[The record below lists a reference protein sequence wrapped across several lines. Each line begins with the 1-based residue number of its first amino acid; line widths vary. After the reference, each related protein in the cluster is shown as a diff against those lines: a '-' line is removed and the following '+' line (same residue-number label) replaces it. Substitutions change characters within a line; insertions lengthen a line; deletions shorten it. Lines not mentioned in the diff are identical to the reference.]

1 MKTEE
6 QQVRVIIETPK
17 GSKQKFD
24 YEPEQNI
31 YVLNKVM
38 PAGMVFP
45 FDFGFIP
52 GTLGEDGDPLDVLVI
67 STLGTFTG
75 CALDCR
81 IVGAIKADQREKDG
95 RKMENDR
102 IIAVPIIDQNMAKI
116 ETIHDLEQ
124 ELITQIG
131 QFFINYN
138 ELAGKSFKI
147 KGLTSPAATWKLI
160 SEGEKKNNRQDTL
173 VQLFIPITE
182 SSIFNRTLQKLQ
194 KSLTEKFGGLSLYTR
209 QPIKGIWQDGNQT
222 EYDKLIVVEVMTAHF
237 NAPYWK
243 EIKSN
248 LEKTLHQKEII
259 IRHYKVSTLKD
270 S

>member
-24 YEPEQNI
+24 YEPEKNI

-52 GTLGEDGDPLDVLVI
+52 GTLGQDGDPLDVLVI

-81 IVGAIKADQREKDG
+81 IIGAIKADQWERDG
-95 RKMENDR
+95 NKTENDR
-102 IIAVPIIDQNMAKI
+102 IIAVPTVDQNMAKI
-116 ETIHDLEQ
+116 ATIHDLEH

-147 KGLTSPAATWKLI
+147 KRLTGPAATWKLI
-160 SEGEKKNNRQDTL
+160 REGEKKNNRQDTL
-173 VQLFIPITE
+173 VQLFLPLLE
-182 SSIFNRTLQKLQ
+182 SNLFTRTLQKLQ
-194 KSLTEKFGGLSLYTR
+194 KSLTEKFGGLSLYAR
-209 QPIKGIWQDGNQT
+209 QPIKGIWKDGNHT
-222 EYDKLIVVEVMTAHF
+222 EYDKLIIIEVMTPHF
-237 NAPYWK
+237 SVPFWK
-243 EIKSN
+243 EIKLN
-248 LEKTLHQKEII
+248 LEKTLNQKEII
-259 IRHYKVSTLKD
+259 IRHIKATTLKD
-270 S
+270 E